1 MYKISDGKKNI
12 LCAIALVSCGYGIF
26 SDSVVVPLLTSIYS
40 EFPDTSVFLKNFI
53 VTGGYLF
60 SLVAALI
67 TGFLMKKVD
76 KKTLLF
82 SGMLC
87 FTLGG
92 VGGFFSTSMEFLAVT
107 RVLDGISDGVLTVT
121 AMSMIAELYREEK
134 KRAFMV
140 GIYNGV
146 SAAFGVLLSLF
157 AGIIVEH
164 CNWRYAFLLNAVSLV
179 SLILILLAIPRVPVH
194 DDGVE
199 KNRTNF
205 RELVNVRTCK
215 VYFEY
220 FISSA
225 WYCILFVLVDLYVNE
240 KQFGGSVLSGSIS
253 SISSVVVFVTGLIFS
268 AVYMK
273 MKGYTSLLNYFALA
287 VTFLSLYLSRNVYFS
302 IGMFILGA
310 FSYTMLS
317 SFYQVDIIN
326 YLPKESVGSGMGIM
340 NAIYNLGC
348 FISAYIPYAVMSV
361 FKVTSFSVTLMYL
374 SVPLFGIT
382 LFIIAENIFLKKA
395 AEKNK
400 N

>member
-1 MYKISDGKKNI
+1 MYKISDGKNNI

-26 SDSVVVPLLTSIYS
+26 SDSVVVPLLTNIYS

-67 TGFLMKKVD
+67 TGFLMKRVD

-92 VGGFFSTSMEFLAVT
+92 VGGFFSTSMEFLAIT
-107 RVLDGISDGVLTVT
+107 RALDGISDGVLTVT
-121 AMSMIAELYREEK
+121 AMSMIAELYQEEK

-140 GIYNGV
+140 GFYNGV

-220 FISSA
+220 FISSS

-253 SISSVVVFVTGLIFS
+253 SISSVVV
-268 AVYMK
+268 
-273 MKGYTSLLNYFALA
+273 
-287 VTFLSLYLSRNVYFS
+287 
-302 IGMFILGA
+302 
-310 FSYTMLS
+310 
-317 SFYQVDIIN
+317 
-326 YLPKESVGSGMGIM
+326 
-340 NAIYNLGC
+340 
-348 FISAYIPYAVMSV
+348 
-361 FKVTSFSVTLMYL
+361 
-374 SVPLFGIT
+374 
-382 LFIIAENIFLKKA
+382 IA
-395 AEKNK
+395 
-400 N
+400 

>member
-1 MYKISDGKKNI
+1 M
-12 LCAIALVSCGYGIF
+12 
-26 SDSVVVPLLTSIYS
+26 
-40 EFPDTSVFLKNFI
+40 
-53 VTGGYLF
+53 
-60 SLVAALI
+60 
-67 TGFLMKKVD
+67 
-76 KKTLLF
+76 
-82 SGMLC
+82 
-87 FTLGG
+87 
-92 VGGFFSTSMEFLAVT
+92 
-107 RVLDGISDGVLTVT
+107 
-121 AMSMIAELYREEK
+121 
-134 KRAFMV
+134 
-140 GIYNGV
+140 
-146 SAAFGVLLSLF
+146 
-157 AGIIVEH
+157 
-164 CNWRYAFLLNAVSLV
+164 
-179 SLILILLAIPRVPVH
+179 
-194 DDGVE
+194 
-199 KNRTNF
+199 
-205 RELVNVRTCK
+205 
-215 VYFEY
+215 
-220 FISSA
+220 
-225 WYCILFVLVDLYVNE
+225 FVLVDLYVNE

-326 YLPKESVGSGMGIM
+326 YLPKESVGNGMGIM